1 MYSTMLDTDSDELDV
16 MQADTPVD
24 PATTLAHQD
33 DGQLHMLTTVD
44 NPFNPFDDYDQ
55 WNAYDE
61 QHGYHTSN
69 FLARVVITSSELSKA
84 DQDVAI
90 ENAIDEIVKE
100 NVLGIYTKVSQ
111 N

>member
-1 MYSTMLDTDSDELDV
+1 MYDTDSVEHDVVVTHDMQVDE
-16 MQADTPVD
+16 
-24 PATTLAHQD
+24 ATTLAHQ
-33 DGQLHMLTTVD
+33 GQVQLHMLTTVD
-44 NPFNPFDDYDQ
+44 NPFNPFTDYDR

-61 QHGYHTSN
+61 ARGYFTAN
-69 FLARVVITSSELSKA
+69 FLARVVVTSSELSEA

>member
-1 MYSTMLDTDSDELDV
+1 MTDTNVVDDSMDAAV
-16 MQADTPVD
+16 VD
-24 PATTLAHQD
+24 GDGATLTHAASA
-33 DGQLHMLTTVD
+33 QLHMLTTID
-44 NPFNPFDDYDQ
+44 NPFNPFTDYDR

-61 QHGYHTSN
+61 ARGYFTAN
-69 FLARVVITSSELSKA
+69 FLARVVVTSSELSEA